1 MALIDVAQGTTGADA
16 LASLMEQLFLP
27 LVLPFIGLVIGSS
40 ALGEERDDGTIL
52 YLASTPLPRLAIALP
67 AIAAAA
73 LTTAVLCL
81 PGLLL
86 TILLSAGDDL
96 GAANAAWAIAS
107 VLVGAVTY
115 AAVFGALS
123 LRVKRPVVIGLIYVL
138 FWEGSI
144 ATFAPSAR
152 WLSLGAYAPR
162 DRRRRAAVVDRRER
176 AGDRRARGRRSC
188 SPRRRRGVAL
198 VRPAPRAA
206 SSCPSPRA
214 RRGVATR
221 RVSSSGRAT
230 AESSTGAITTRSAE
244 RSSSAG
250 M

>member
-1 MALIDVAQGTTGADA
+1 VNAVLFRLALRRLLFRRRSVLLGLAPLLAAMVALIDVAQDTTGADA

-40 ALGEERDDGTIL
+40 ALGEERDDATIL

-86 TILLSAGDDL
+86 TIVLSAGSDL
-96 GAANAAWAIAS
+96 GATNAAWAVAS
-107 VLVGAVTY
+107 VLAGAITY

-152 WLSLGAYAPR
+152 WLSLGAYGRAIVAGGLPSST
-162 DRRRRAAVVDRRER
+162 DENVPAIGALAALLVLAAVT
-176 AGDRRARGRRSC
+176 AAAALWCGRR
-188 SPRRRRGVAL
+188 L
-198 VRPAPRAA
+198 
-206 SSCPSPRA
+206 A
-214 RRGVATR
+214 RV
-221 RVSSSGRAT
+221 
-230 AESSTGAITTRSAE
+230 ELP
-244 RSSSAG
+244 
-250 M
+250 

>member
-1 MALIDVAQGTTGADA
+1 VNGTLFRLALRRLLFRRRSLLLALAPLLSAAVAMIQAADGTAGADA
-16 LASLMEQLFLP
+16 FASLMEQLFLP
-27 LVLPFIGLVIGSS
+27 LILPFIGLVIGSS

-52 YLASTPLPRLAIALP
+52 YIASTPLPRLAIVLP

-86 TILLSAGDDL
+86 TIVLSTGNDLSATT
-96 GAANAAWAIAS
+96 AAWAIAS
-107 VLVGAVTY
+107 VLAASVTY

-152 WLSLGAYAPR
+152 WLSLGAYARAIVAGGLPSST
-162 DRRRRAAVVDRRER
+162 DENVPAIGALAAVVVL
-176 AGDRRARGRRSC
+176 AAVSAVSALWCGRRLS
-188 SPRRRRGVAL
+188 
-198 VRPAPRAA
+198 
-206 SSCPSPRA
+206 
-214 RRGVATR
+214 
-221 RVSSSGRAT
+221 RV
-230 AESSTGAITTRSAE
+230 ELP
-244 RSSSAG
+244 
-250 M
+250 

>member
-1 MALIDVAQGTTGADA
+1 MLFRLALRRLLFRRRSLLLGLAPLLAALVALIDVAQGTTGSDA

-73 LTTAVLCL
+73 LTTAALCL
-81 PGLLL
+81 PGLVL
-86 TILLSAGDDL
+86 TVLLSGGDDL
-96 GAANAAWAIAS
+96 GAGNAGWALAA
-107 VLVGAVTY
+107 VLVSAATY

-152 WLSLGAYAPR
+152 WLSLGAYGRAIVAGGLPSSTDQNVPAIGAP
-162 DRRRRAAVVDRRER
+162 AAVLVL
-176 AGDRRARGRRSC
+176 AAIAATASLWCGRRL
-188 SPRRRRGVAL
+188 G
-198 VRPAPRAA
+198 
-206 SSCPSPRA
+206 
-214 RRGVATR
+214 
-221 RVSSSGRAT
+221 RV
-230 AESSTGAITTRSAE
+230 ELP
-244 RSSSAG
+244 
-250 M
+250 

>member
-1 MALIDVAQGTTGADA
+1 MNGTLFRLALRRLLLRRRSLLLAFAPLLSALVALIQAADGTAGADA
-16 LASLMEQLFLP
+16 FASLMEQLFLP
-27 LVLPFIGLVIGSS
+27 LILPFIGLVIGSS

-86 TILLSAGDDL
+86 TIVLSAGDDL
-96 GAANAAWAIAS
+96 SATNAAWAIAS
-107 VLVGAVTY
+107 VLAGSITY

-152 WLSLGAYAPR
+152 WLSLGAYA
-162 DRRRRAAVVDRRER
+162 RAIV
-176 AGDRRARGRRSC
+176 AGGLPSRPTRTCRRSARSRRSPC
-188 SPRRRRGVAL
+188 SP
-198 VRPAPRAA
+198 P
-206 SSCPSPRA
+206 
-214 RRGVATR
+214 
-221 RVSSSGRAT
+221 
-230 AESSTGAITTRSAE
+230 
-244 RSSSAG
+244 
-250 M
+250 

>member
-1 MALIDVAQGTTGADA
+1 VNGVLFRLALRRLLFRRRSVLLGLAPLLAALVALIDVAQGTTGADA

-40 ALGEERDDGTIL
+40 ALGEERDDATIL

-81 PGLLL
+81 PGLVL
-86 TILLSAGDDL
+86 TILLATGDDL
-96 GAANAAWAIAS
+96 GAGNAAWALAS
-107 VLVGAVTY
+107 VLAGAITY

-152 WLSLGAYAPR
+152 WLSLGAYGRAVVAGGLPSST
-162 DRRRRAAVVDRRER
+162 DENVPAIGALAAVLVL
-176 AGDRRARGRRSC
+176 AAVAAIAALWCGRRLS
-188 SPRRRRGVAL
+188 
-198 VRPAPRAA
+198 
-206 SSCPSPRA
+206 
-214 RRGVATR
+214 
-221 RVSSSGRAT
+221 RV
-230 AESSTGAITTRSAE
+230 ELP
-244 RSSSAG
+244 
-250 M
+250 

>member
-1 MALIDVAQGTTGADA
+1 VLLGLAPLLSALVALIQAAGGTADADA

-27 LVLPFIGLVIGSS
+27 LILPFIGLVIGSS

-52 YLASTPLPRLAIALP
+52 YLASTPLPRLAIATP

-86 TILLSAGDDL
+86 TILLSPGDDL
-96 GAANAAWAIAS
+96 GATNAAWAIAS
-107 VLVGAVTY
+107 VLAGSITY

-152 WLSLGAYAPR
+152 WLSLGAYARAIVAGGLPSST
-162 DRRRRAAVVDRRER
+162 DQNVPAIGALAAVGVL
-176 AGDRRARGRRSC
+176 AAVAAASALWCGRRL
-188 SPRRRRGVAL
+188 G
-198 VRPAPRAA
+198 
-206 SSCPSPRA
+206 
-214 RRGVATR
+214 
-221 RVSSSGRAT
+221 RV
-230 AESSTGAITTRSAE
+230 ELP
-244 RSSSAG
+244 
-250 M
+250 

>member
-1 MALIDVAQGTTGADA
+1 VNGVLFRLALRRLLFRRRSVLLGLAPLLAALVALIDVAQSTTGADA

-81 PGLLL
+81 PGLLV
-86 TILLSAGDDL
+86 TVVLSAGDDL
-96 GAANAAWAIAS
+96 GVANAAWAIAS
-107 VLVGAVTY
+107 VLAGAVTY

-152 WLSLGAYAPR
+152 WLSLGAYARAIVAGGLPSST
-162 DRRRRAAVVDRRER
+162 DENVPAIGAVAAVGVL
-176 AGDRRARGRRSC
+176 AVVTVVSALWCGRRLS
-188 SPRRRRGVAL
+188 
-198 VRPAPRAA
+198 
-206 SSCPSPRA
+206 
-214 RRGVATR
+214 
-221 RVSSSGRAT
+221 RV
-230 AESSTGAITTRSAE
+230 ELP
-244 RSSSAG
+244 
-250 M
+250 

>member
-1 MALIDVAQGTTGADA
+1 VNGTLFRLALRRLLFRRRSLLLALAPLLSAAVAMIQAADGTAGADA
-16 LASLMEQLFLP
+16 FASLMEQLFLP
-27 LVLPFIGLVIGSS
+27 LILPFIGLVIGSS

-86 TILLSAGDDL
+86 TIVFSTGDDL
-96 GAANAAWAIAS
+96 SATIAAWAIAS
-107 VLVGAVTY
+107 VLAASITY

-152 WLSLGAYAPR
+152 WLSLGAYARAIVAGGLPSST
-162 DRRRRAAVVDRRER
+162 DENVPAIGALAAVLVL
-176 AGDRRARGRRSC
+176 AAATAVSALWCGRRLS
-188 SPRRRRGVAL
+188 
-198 VRPAPRAA
+198 
-206 SSCPSPRA
+206 
-214 RRGVATR
+214 
-221 RVSSSGRAT
+221 RV
-230 AESSTGAITTRSAE
+230 ELP
-244 RSSSAG
+244 
-250 M
+250 

>member
-1 MALIDVAQGTTGADA
+1 VNGTLFRLALRRLLFRRRSLLLGLAPLLSAAVAMIQAAAGTADA
-16 LASLMEQLFLP
+16 DAFASLMEQLFLP
-27 LVLPFIGLVIGSS
+27 LILPFIGLVIGSS

-52 YLASTPLPRLAIALP
+52 YLASTPLPRLAIATP

-86 TILLSAGDDL
+86 TILLSPGDDL
-96 GAANAAWAIAS
+96 GATNAAWAIAS
-107 VLVGAVTY
+107 VLAGSITY

-152 WLSLGAYAPR
+152 WLSLGAYARAIVAGGLPSST
-162 DRRRRAAVVDRRER
+162 DQNVPAIGALAAVLVL
-176 AGDRRARGRRSC
+176 AAVSAVAALWCGRRLS
-188 SPRRRRGVAL
+188 
-198 VRPAPRAA
+198 
-206 SSCPSPRA
+206 
-214 RRGVATR
+214 
-221 RVSSSGRAT
+221 RV
-230 AESSTGAITTRSAE
+230 ELP
-244 RSSSAG
+244 
-250 M
+250 